1 MYTPVATITQR
12 ATSDKLNILCM
23 DTHESYQ
30 TNLCKTG
37 HNFYSL
43 YDPKQKKWDAKY
55 RPVPDNYHRIIPQ
68 FSENHLQNGV
78 YFDLVLS
85 QNKFGQFETL
95 SEIAK
100 RIQAPLISLEHT
112 LPLPNWPRFE
122 RIKAMRGDFN
132 IYLSEYSRSQW
143 ESEGDLIH
151 NCVDTD
157 VFFPVPQQYEESY
170 KFNHALSIV
179 NEWKNRDFFCGYRLW
194 EQVTYDIVTHVR
206 GDNDWTTPTKD
217 VDELVQEYRSSPVF
231 LNTSLNSTCPTTVL
245 EAMACGTPV
254 VTTATTM
261 LPEIIEHGVNG
272 FITNDPKELNYYTK
286 MLICDLDLSKK
297 LGYNARKTIEERFSL
312 NSFVEKWNNMFDKTR
327 EFVFRG

>member
-1 MYTPVATITQR
+1 MYSQVATILHR
-12 ATSDKLNILCM
+12 AQHNDKLNILCM
-23 DTHESYQ
+23 DTHEAYQ

-43 YDPKQKKWDAKY
+43 YVPNQKKWDEKY
-55 RPVPDNYHRIIPQ
+55 RPVPENYHRVLNSPK
-68 FSENHLQNGV
+68 EHLQNGV

-85 QNKFGQFETL
+85 QNKFGQFQTL
-95 SEIAK
+95 YNLAQHIHC
-100 RIQAPLISLEHT
+100 PLISLEHT
-112 LPLPNWPRFE
+112 LPLPNWPYFE
-122 RIKAMRGDFN
+122 QAKAMRGDFN

-157 VFFPVPQQYEESY
+157 VFFPANKTDSNQ
-170 KFNHALSIV
+170 FNHALSIV
-179 NEWKNRDFFCGYRLW
+179 NEWKSRDIFCGYNLW
-194 EQVTYDIVTHVR
+194 EQVTHDIVTHVR

-217 VDELVQEYRSSPVF
+217 IDELVYEYRSAPVF

-254 VTTATTM
+254 VSTATTM

-272 FITNDPKELNYYTK
+272 FISDDPKELNYYTK
-286 MLICDLDLSKK
+286 MLINDLDLSRK

-312 NSFVEKWNNMFDKTR
+312 KSFVEKWDCMFEKTR
-327 EFVFRG
+327 DFVFRG